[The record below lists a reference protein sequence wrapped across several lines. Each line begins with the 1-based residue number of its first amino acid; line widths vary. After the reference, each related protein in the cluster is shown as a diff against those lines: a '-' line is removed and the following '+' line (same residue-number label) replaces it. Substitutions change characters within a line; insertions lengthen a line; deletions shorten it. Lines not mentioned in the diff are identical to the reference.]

1 MPSVHPSVEQV
12 TVMMSFPELK
22 MSFPW
27 DTDGA
32 INRIGDKREKNQ
44 AGADRQ
50 NNMKRKPGGRGRQR
64 RNRKGKRGG
73 KRRYRKRKRQEGNYL
88 R

>member
-1 MPSVHPSVEQV
+1 MHPSVEQV
-12 TVMMSFPELK
+12 TVPGVFVK

-50 NNMKRKPGGRGRQR
+50 NNMKRKDKA
-64 RNRKGKRGG
+64 NRSRGG
-73 KRRYRKRKRQEGNYL
+73 KRSRGDREAYEWK
-88 R
+88 